1 MARAN
6 RIAHWARQ
14 NGVRRGDAVALLME
28 NRPDYVAAWLGLLK
42 AGAIAALI
50 NTNLRGNAL
59 AHSIA
64 IAGARHAIVGA
75 ELAEAYLEAAPQIDL
90 RPTGWS
96 AGGQVAGLE
105 YLDAAALS
113 SAPADPA
120 WRDGVT
126 CKDKAFYIYTS
137 GTTGLPKAANFT
149 HLRMLFMMYGFSGG
163 LKAKASDRC
172 TMSCRSI
179 IPPAACAR
187 SALRFSPA
195 GR

>member
-1 MARAN
+1 MIFRPMGLFDGLARESTYISAIARTLFGMRGVKPDSPHTIVDIVEAQARKTPDAVAFYYLDSTMSYAALDGAAN

-75 ELAEAYLEAAPQIDL
+75 ELAEAYLEAAPQIDS

-96 AGGQVAGLE
+96 AG
-105 YLDAAALS
+105 
-113 SAPADPA
+113 
-120 WRDGVT
+120 
-126 CKDKAFYIYTS
+126 
-137 GTTGLPKAANFT
+137 
-149 HLRMLFMMYGFSGG
+149 
-163 LKAKASDRC
+163 
-172 TMSCRSI
+172 
-179 IPPAACAR
+179 
-187 SALRFSPA
+187 
-195 GR
+195 